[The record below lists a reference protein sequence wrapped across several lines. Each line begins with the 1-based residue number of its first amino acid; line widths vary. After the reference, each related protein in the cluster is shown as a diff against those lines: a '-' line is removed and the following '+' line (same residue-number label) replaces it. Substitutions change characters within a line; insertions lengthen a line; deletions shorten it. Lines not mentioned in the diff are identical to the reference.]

1 MAENKT
7 RPGDGDVQAFI
18 AGIENE
24 TRRADAGT
32 LLRMMSEVTGF
43 KPVLWGETMVGFGQY
58 HYKYDSGREGDY
70 FLTGFS
76 PRKSAMSVYIMPGFK
91 RYGDLLAK
99 LGKHRHSV
107 SCLYINRLDD
117 IDLRVLE
124 TMIDDSVRHMKEIY
138 PQWST

>member
-1 MAENKT
+1 MADNKT

-58 HYKYDSGREGDY
+58 HYKYVSGREGDY